1 MRRKTLGSW
10 VKLKGAAATL
20 VTLVSVGR
28 WRLKMMMMWGL
39 MFSERRIENSRLPQ
53 GRSSDTLLVT

>member
-1 MRRKTLGSW
+1 M
-10 VKLKGAAATL
+10 KLKGAAATL

-39 MFSERRIENSRLPQ
+39 MFSGAAADILGTKNAAEGDDDVGFNVLEKKN
-53 GRSSDTLLVT
+53 